1 MGRRFYSPDDK
12 PTNEEKARLLRL
24 INTPLQPEE
33 LTEEDK
39 NLLWDFRCVW
49 SGRVTSRHVLY
60 GLRHA
65 LPKILYAMDLSDPM
79 EEKNA
84 IDMLE
89 QWPELCL
96 EDALQLLSNSIKQ
109 KDVRAF
115 AVKKLDAW
123 ETVACVRG
131 RLLDDESLKLYLLQ
145 LVQALRYESDLMGR
159 EMKEVVEKRVVR
171 IVKEKSEESVAE
183 AVENVE
189 EKSVEAVEEPVESVE
204 AVEKPVETV
213 ETVET
218 VEKTEKQTP
227 EETPEKTE
235 TEDAPTTT
243 PEPAPEVTP
252 TEETE
257 SKPIEENE
265 SKPEEEVIEEEIEEK
280 KMVEVMV
287 PHSPLLQ
294 FLIRRCAVERT
305 LASLLLHYI
314 RVEGNKNAK
323 NASERNQGDFCRS
336 C

>member
-1 MGRRFYSPDDK
+1 MKQSVGRRFYSPDDK

-39 NLLWDFRCVW
+39 NLLWDFRCAW

-189 EKSVEAVEEPVESVE
+189 
-204 AVEKPVETV
+204 
-213 ETVET
+213 
-218 VEKTEKQTP
+218 KTEEQTP

-252 TEETE
+252 AEETE
-257 SKPIEENE
+257 SKPIEESE

-323 NASERNQGDFCRS
+323 NASERNQGDFCPS

>member
-1 MGRRFYSPDDK
+1 MKQSVGRRFYSPDDK

-39 NLLWDFRCVW
+39 NLLWDFRCAW

-183 AVENVE
+183 NVE
-189 EKSVEAVEEPVESVE
+189 EKPLES
-204 AVEKPVETV
+204 
-213 ETVET
+213 VET
-218 VEKTEKQTP
+218 VEKTEEKTEEQTAD
-227 EETPEKTE
+227 ETPEKTE

-252 TEETE
+252 AEETE
-257 SKPIEENE
+257 SKPTEESE
-265 SKPEEEVIEEEIEEK
+265 SKPEEEVIEEEIKEK

-323 NASERNQGDFCRS
+323 NASERNQGDFCPS

>member
-39 NLLWDFRCVW
+39 NLLWDFRCAW
-49 SGRVTSRHVLY
+49 SGRVTGRHVLY

-96 EDALQLLSNSIKQ
+96 EDALQLLSNSVKQ

-171 IVKEKSEESVAE
+171 IVKEKSEEGVA
-183 AVENVE
+183 ENVE
-189 EKSVEAVEEPVESVE
+189 EKPVESVE
-204 AVEKPVETV
+204 KTE
-213 ETVET
+213 
-218 VEKTEKQTP
+218 EKTEEQTP
-227 EETPEKTE
+227 EETTEKME
-235 TEDAPTTT
+235 TEDAATTT

-252 TEETE
+252 VEETE
-257 SKPIEENE
+257 SKPTEETE

>member
-1 MGRRFYSPDDK
+1 MKQSVGRRFYSPDDK

-39 NLLWDFRCVW
+39 NLLWDFRCTW

-171 IVKEKSEESVAE
+171 IVKEKSEEGVA
-183 AVENVE
+183 ENVE
-189 EKSVEAVEEPVESVE
+189 EKPVEMVEEKPVESVE
-204 AVEKPVETV
+204 KTE
-213 ETVET
+213 
-218 VEKTEKQTP
+218 EKTEEQTA

-235 TEDAPTTT
+235 TEDAPTTI

-252 TEETE
+252 VEETE
-257 SKPIEENE
+257 SKPTEETE

>member
-1 MGRRFYSPDDK
+1 MKQSVGRRFYSPDDK

-39 NLLWDFRCVW
+39 NLLWDFRCAW
-49 SGRVTSRHVLY
+49 SGRVTGRHVLY

-96 EDALQLLSNSIKQ
+96 EDALQLLSDSIKQ

-171 IVKEKSEESVAE
+171 IVKEKSEEGVA
-183 AVENVE
+183 ENVE
-189 EKSVEAVEEPVESVE
+189 EKPVEMVEEKPVESVE
-204 AVEKPVETV
+204 KTE
-213 ETVET
+213 
-218 VEKTEKQTP
+218 EKTEEQTA

-235 TEDAPTTT
+235 TEDAPTTI

-252 TEETE
+252 VEET
-257 SKPIEENE
+257 E

-323 NASERNQGDFCRS
+323 NASERNQGDFCPS

>member
-33 LTEEDK
+33 LTEEDR
-39 NLLWDFRCVW
+39 NLLWDFRWAW
-49 SGRVTSRHVLY
+49 SGRVTGRHVLY

-84 IDMLE
+84 INMLE

-96 EDALQLLSNSIKQ
+96 EDALQLMSNSIKQ

-123 ETVACVRG
+123 ETVVCVMG

-171 IVKEKSEESVAE
+171 IVKEKSEEEPVVMEENPENVETVESVEENPAE
-183 AVENVE
+183 AVEKSE
-189 EKSVEAVEEPVESVE
+189 EQTAEET
-204 AVEKPVETV
+204 EKP
-213 ETVET
+213 
-218 VEKTEKQTP
+218 
-227 EETPEKTE
+227 E
-235 TEDAPTTT
+235 TEVAPTTI
-243 PEPAPEVTP
+243 PEPAPEV
-252 TEETE
+252 
-257 SKPIEENE
+257 
-265 SKPEEEVIEEEIEEK
+265 KPEEEVIEEEIEEK

-336 C
+336 D

>member
-1 MGRRFYSPDDK
+1 MKQSVGRRFYSPDDK

-39 NLLWDFRCVW
+39 NLLWDFRCAW

-189 EKSVEAVEEPVESVE
+189 
-204 AVEKPVETV
+204 
-213 ETVET
+213 
-218 VEKTEKQTP
+218 KTEKQTP

>member
-1 MGRRFYSPDDK
+1 MKQSVGRRFYSPDDK

-39 NLLWDFRCVW
+39 NLLWDFRCAW
-49 SGRVTSRHVLY
+49 SGRVTGRHVLY

-189 EKSVEAVEEPVESVE
+189 EKPVEN
-204 AVEKPVETV
+204 
-213 ETVET
+213 

-252 TEETE
+252 AEETE
-257 SKPIEENE
+257 AKPTEESE

>member
-1 MGRRFYSPDDK
+1 MKQSVGRRFYSPDDK

-171 IVKEKSEESVAE
+171 IVKEKSE
-183 AVENVE
+183 
-189 EKSVEAVEEPVESVE
+189 
-204 AVEKPVETV
+204 
-213 ETVET
+213 
-218 VEKTEKQTP
+218 
-227 EETPEKTE
+227 
-235 TEDAPTTT
+235 
-243 PEPAPEVTP
+243 
-252 TEETE
+252 
-257 SKPIEENE
+257 
-265 SKPEEEVIEEEIEEK
+265 
-280 KMVEVMV
+280 
-287 PHSPLLQ
+287 
-294 FLIRRCAVERT
+294 
-305 LASLLLHYI
+305 
-314 RVEGNKNAK
+314 
-323 NASERNQGDFCRS
+323 
-336 C
+336 

>member
-171 IVKEKSEESVAE
+171 IVKEKSEEGVA
-183 AVENVE
+183 ENVE
-189 EKSVEAVEEPVESVE
+189 EKPVEMVEEKPVESVE
-204 AVEKPVETV
+204 KTE
-213 ETVET
+213 
-218 VEKTEKQTP
+218 EKTEEQTA

-235 TEDAPTTT
+235 TEDAPTTI

-252 TEETE
+252 VEETE
-257 SKPIEENE
+257 SKPTEETE

>member
-39 NLLWDFRCVW
+39 NLLWDFRCAW
-49 SGRVTSRHVLY
+49 SGRVTGRHVLY

-171 IVKEKSEESVAE
+171 IVKEKSEESE
-183 AVENVE
+183 AENVE
-189 EKSVEAVEEPVESVE
+189 EKPLES
-204 AVEKPVETV
+204 VETV
-213 ETVET
+213 EKTE
-218 VEKTEKQTP
+218 EKTEKQTP

-252 TEETE
+252 VEETE
-257 SKPIEENE
+257 SKPTEETE

>member
-1 MGRRFYSPDDK
+1 MKQSVGRRFYSPDDK

-39 NLLWDFRCVW
+39 NLLWDFRCAW
-49 SGRVTSRHVLY
+49 SGRVTGRHVLY

-189 EKSVEAVEEPVESVE
+189 EKPIEN
-204 AVEKPVETV
+204 
-213 ETVET
+213 

-252 TEETE
+252 VEETE
-257 SKPIEENE
+257 SKPTEESE

-336 C
+336 R

>member
-115 AVKKLDAW
+115 AVKKLDVW
-123 ETVACVRG
+123 ETVACV
-131 RLLDDESLKLYLLQ
+131 
-145 LVQALRYESDLMGR
+145 
-159 EMKEVVEKRVVR
+159 
-171 IVKEKSEESVAE
+171 
-183 AVENVE
+183 
-189 EKSVEAVEEPVESVE
+189 
-204 AVEKPVETV
+204 
-213 ETVET
+213 
-218 VEKTEKQTP
+218 
-227 EETPEKTE
+227 
-235 TEDAPTTT
+235 
-243 PEPAPEVTP
+243 
-252 TEETE
+252 
-257 SKPIEENE
+257 
-265 SKPEEEVIEEEIEEK
+265 
-280 KMVEVMV
+280 
-287 PHSPLLQ
+287 
-294 FLIRRCAVERT
+294 
-305 LASLLLHYI
+305 
-314 RVEGNKNAK
+314 
-323 NASERNQGDFCRS
+323 
-336 C
+336 

>member
-1 MGRRFYSPDDK
+1 MKQSVGRRFYSPDDK

-39 NLLWDFRCVW
+39 NLLWDFRCAW

-183 AVENVE
+183 NVEEKPVENVE
-189 EKSVEAVEEPVESVE
+189 
-204 AVEKPVETV
+204 
-213 ETVET
+213 
-218 VEKTEKQTP
+218 KTEEQTP

-252 TEETE
+252 AEETE
-257 SKPIEENE
+257 SKPTEESE

-323 NASERNQGDFCRS
+323 NASERNQGDFRPS

>member
-1 MGRRFYSPDDK
+1 MKQSVGRRFYSPDDK

-39 NLLWDFRCVW
+39 NLLWDFRCAW
-49 SGRVTSRHVLY
+49 SGRVTGRHVLY

-171 IVKEKSEESVAE
+171 IVKEKSEEGVAE
-183 AVENVE
+183 NVEEKPVESVEKAVENVE
-189 EKSVEAVEEPVESVE
+189 
-204 AVEKPVETV
+204 
-213 ETVET
+213 
-218 VEKTEKQTP
+218 KTEEQTP

-252 TEETE
+252 AEETE
-257 SKPIEENE
+257 SKPTEESE

>member
-39 NLLWDFRCVW
+39 NLLWDFRCAW

-123 ETVACVRG
+123 ETVACVMD

-171 IVKEKSEESVAE
+171 IVKEKSEEGVA
-183 AVENVE
+183 ENVE
-189 EKSVEAVEEPVESVE
+189 EKPVEMVEEKPVESVE
-204 AVEKPVETV
+204 KPVES
-213 ETVET
+213 
-218 VEKTEKQTP
+218 VEKTEEKTEEQTP

-252 TEETE
+252 AEETE
-257 SKPIEENE
+257 AKPTEESE

-323 NASERNQGDFCRS
+323 NASERNQGDFCPS

>member
-39 NLLWDFRCVW
+39 NLLWDFRCAW
-49 SGRVTSRHVLY
+49 SGRVTGRHVLY

-131 RLLDDESLKLYLLQ
+131 RLLDDAGLKLYLLQ

-171 IVKEKSEESVAE
+171 IVKEKSEEGVA
-183 AVENVE
+183 ENVE
-189 EKSVEAVEEPVESVE
+189 EKPVEMVEEKPVESVE
-204 AVEKPVETV
+204 
-213 ETVET
+213 
-218 VEKTEKQTP
+218 KTE
-227 EETPEKTE
+227 EKTE
-235 TEDAPTTT
+235 TEDAATTT

-257 SKPIEENE
+257 SKPTEETE

>member
-1 MGRRFYSPDDK
+1 MKQSVGRRFYSPDDK

-189 EKSVEAVEEPVESVE
+189 EKPVEN
-204 AVEKPVETV
+204 
-213 ETVET
+213 

-257 SKPIEENE
+257 SKPIEETE

-323 NASERNQGDFCRS
+323 NASERNQGDFCPS

>member
-39 NLLWDFRCVW
+39 NLLWDFRCAW
-49 SGRVTSRHVLY
+49 SGRVTGRHVLY

-171 IVKEKSEESVAE
+171 IVKEK
-183 AVENVE
+183 
-189 EKSVEAVEEPVESVE
+189 PVESVE
-204 AVEKPVETV
+204 KPVEN
-213 ETVET
+213 
-218 VEKTEKQTP
+218 VEKTEEQTA

-252 TEETE
+252 AEETE
-257 SKPIEENE
+257 AKPTEESE

-323 NASERNQGDFCRS
+323 NASERNQGDFCPS

>member
-1 MGRRFYSPDDK
+1 MKQSVGRRFYSPDDK

-39 NLLWDFRCVW
+39 NLLWDFRCAW

-189 EKSVEAVEEPVESVE
+189 
-204 AVEKPVETV
+204 
-213 ETVET
+213 
-218 VEKTEKQTP
+218 KTEEQTA

-252 TEETE
+252 AEETE
-257 SKPIEENE
+257 AKPTEESE
-265 SKPEEEVIEEEIEEK
+265 SKPEEEVIEEEIGEK

>member
-1 MGRRFYSPDDK
+1 MKQSVGRRFYSPDDK

-39 NLLWDFRCVW
+39 NLLWDFRCAW

-115 AVKKLDAW
+115 AVKKLDTW

-171 IVKEKSEESVAE
+171 IVKEKSEESVE
-183 AVENVE
+183 EKPVESVEKAVENVE
-189 EKSVEAVEEPVESVE
+189 
-204 AVEKPVETV
+204 
-213 ETVET
+213 
-218 VEKTEKQTP
+218 KTEEQTA

-235 TEDAPTTT
+235 TEDAPTTI

-252 TEETE
+252 VEETE
-257 SKPIEENE
+257 SKPTEETE

>member
-1 MGRRFYSPDDK
+1 MKQSVGRRFYSPDDK

-39 NLLWDFRCVW
+39 NLLWDFRCAW
-49 SGRVTSRHVLY
+49 SGRVTGRHVLY

-171 IVKEKSEESVAE
+171 IVKEKSEEGVA
-183 AVENVE
+183 ENVE
-189 EKSVEAVEEPVESVE
+189 EKPVEMVEEKPVESVE
-204 AVEKPVETV
+204 KTE
-213 ETVET
+213 
-218 VEKTEKQTP
+218 EKTEEQTP

-252 TEETE
+252 AEETE
-257 SKPIEENE
+257 SKPTEETE

-323 NASERNQGDFCRS
+323 NASERNQGDFCPS

>member
-39 NLLWDFRCVW
+39 NLLWDFRCAW

-96 EDALQLLSNSIKQ
+96 EDALQLLSNSVKQ

-171 IVKEKSEESVAE
+171 IVKEKSEEGVA
-183 AVENVE
+183 ENVE
-189 EKSVEAVEEPVESVE
+189 EKPVESVE
-204 AVEKPVETV
+204 KTE
-213 ETVET
+213 
-218 VEKTEKQTP
+218 EKTEEQTP
-227 EETPEKTE
+227 EETTEKME
-235 TEDAPTTT
+235 TEDAATTT

-252 TEETE
+252 VEETE
-257 SKPIEENE
+257 SKPTEETE

>member
-1 MGRRFYSPDDK
+1 MKQSVGRRFYSPDDK

-39 NLLWDFRCVW
+39 NLLWDFRCAW

-189 EKSVEAVEEPVESVE
+189 EKPVEN
-204 AVEKPVETV
+204 
-213 ETVET
+213 
-218 VEKTEKQTP
+218 VEKTEEQTP

-252 TEETE
+252 VEETE
-257 SKPIEENE
+257 SKPTEETE

>member
-1 MGRRFYSPDDK
+1 MKQSVGRRFYSPDDK

-39 NLLWDFRCVW
+39 NLLWDFRCAW
-49 SGRVTSRHVLY
+49 SGRVTGRHVLY

-189 EKSVEAVEEPVESVE
+189 EKPIEN
-204 AVEKPVETV
+204 
-213 ETVET
+213 

-252 TEETE
+252 AEETE
-257 SKPIEENE
+257 SKPTEESE

-323 NASERNQGDFCRS
+323 NASERNQGDFCPS

>member
-1 MGRRFYSPDDK
+1 M
-12 PTNEEKARLLRL
+12 
-24 INTPLQPEE
+24 
-33 LTEEDK
+33 
-39 NLLWDFRCVW
+39 CV
-49 SGRVTSRHVLY
+49 
-60 GLRHA
+60 
-65 LPKILYAMDLSDPM
+65 MD
-79 EEKNA
+79 
-84 IDMLE
+84 
-89 QWPELCL
+89 
-96 EDALQLLSNSIKQ
+96 
-109 KDVRAF
+109 
-115 AVKKLDAW
+115 
-123 ETVACVRG
+123 

-171 IVKEKSEESVAE
+171 IVKEKSEEGVA
-183 AVENVE
+183 ENVE
-189 EKSVEAVEEPVESVE
+189 EKPTESVE
-204 AVEKPVETV
+204 EKPAEN
-213 ETVET
+213 
-218 VEKTEKQTP
+218 VEKTE
-227 EETPEKTE
+227 EKTE
-235 TEDAPTTT
+235 TEDAATTT

-257 SKPIEENE
+257 SKPTEETE

>member
-1 MGRRFYSPDDK
+1 MKQSVGRRFYSPDDK

-39 NLLWDFRCVW
+39 NLLWDFRCAW

-189 EKSVEAVEEPVESVE
+189 
-204 AVEKPVETV
+204 
-213 ETVET
+213 
-218 VEKTEKQTP
+218 KTEKQTP

-252 TEETE
+252 VEETE
-257 SKPIEENE
+257 SKPTEESE

>member
-1 MGRRFYSPDDK
+1 MKQSVGRRFYSPDDK

-39 NLLWDFRCVW
+39 NLLWDFRCAW

-171 IVKEKSEESVAE
+171 IVKEK
-183 AVENVE
+183 
-189 EKSVEAVEEPVESVE
+189 PVESVE
-204 AVEKPVETV
+204 KPVEN
-213 ETVET
+213 
-218 VEKTEKQTP
+218 VEKTEEQTA

-252 TEETE
+252 AEETE
-257 SKPIEENE
+257 AKPTEESE

-323 NASERNQGDFCRS
+323 NASERNQGDFCPS

>member
-1 MGRRFYSPDDK
+1 MKQSVGRRFYSPDDK

-39 NLLWDFRCVW
+39 NLLWDFRCAW
-49 SGRVTSRHVLY
+49 SGRVTGRHVLY

-123 ETVACVRG
+123 ETVACVMD

-189 EKSVEAVEEPVESVE
+189 
-204 AVEKPVETV
+204 
-213 ETVET
+213 
-218 VEKTEKQTP
+218 KTEKQTP

-252 TEETE
+252 AEETE
-257 SKPIEENE
+257 AKPTEESE

-323 NASERNQGDFCRS
+323 NASERNQGDFCPS

>member
-39 NLLWDFRCVW
+39 NLLWDFRCAW
-49 SGRVTSRHVLY
+49 SGRVTGRHVLY

-171 IVKEKSEESVAE
+171 IVKEKSEEGVAE
-183 AVENVE
+183 NVEEKPVEMVEEKPVESVEKAVENVE
-189 EKSVEAVEEPVESVE
+189 
-204 AVEKPVETV
+204 
-213 ETVET
+213 
-218 VEKTEKQTP
+218 KTEEQTP

-243 PEPAPEVTP
+243 PEPAPEVTSVEETEAKP
-252 TEETE
+252 TEE
-257 SKPIEENE
+257 SE

-323 NASERNQGDFCRS
+323 NASERNQGDFCPS

>member
-1 MGRRFYSPDDK
+1 MKQSVGRRFYSPDDK

-39 NLLWDFRCVW
+39 NLLWDFRCAW

-189 EKSVEAVEEPVESVE
+189 EKPIEN
-204 AVEKPVETV
+204 
-213 ETVET
+213 

-252 TEETE
+252 AEETE
-257 SKPIEENE
+257 SKPTEESE

-336 C
+336 R

>member
-1 MGRRFYSPDDK
+1 MKQSVGRRFYSPDDK

-39 NLLWDFRCVW
+39 NLLWDFRCAW

-189 EKSVEAVEEPVESVE
+189 EKSVEMVE
-204 AVEKPVETV
+204 EKPVERV
-213 ETVET
+213 EKTE
-218 VEKTEKQTP
+218 EKTEKQTA
-227 EETPEKTE
+227 EETPEKME

>member
-1 MGRRFYSPDDK
+1 MKQSVGRWFYSPDDK

-39 NLLWDFRCVW
+39 NLLWDFRCAW
-49 SGRVTSRHVLY
+49 SGRVTGRHVLY

-159 EMKEVVEKRVVR
+159 EMKEVVETRVVR
-171 IVKEKSEESVAE
+171 IVKEK
-183 AVENVE
+183 
-189 EKSVEAVEEPVESVE
+189 PVESVE
-204 AVEKPVETV
+204 KTV
-213 ETVET
+213 EN
-218 VEKTEKQTP
+218 VEKTEEQTA

-252 TEETE
+252 AEETE
-257 SKPIEENE
+257 AKPTEESE

-323 NASERNQGDFCRS
+323 NASERNQGDFCPS

>member
-1 MGRRFYSPDDK
+1 MKQSVGRRFYSPDDK

-39 NLLWDFRCVW
+39 NLLWDFRCAW

-183 AVENVE
+183 NVE
-189 EKSVEAVEEPVESVE
+189 EKPVEMVEEKPVESVE
-204 AVEKPVETV
+204 KTE
-213 ETVET
+213 
-218 VEKTEKQTP
+218 EKTEKQTP

-252 TEETE
+252 AEETE
-257 SKPIEENE
+257 AKPTEESE
-265 SKPEEEVIEEEIEEK
+265 SKPEEEVIDEEIEEK

-294 FLIRRCAVERT
+294 FLIRHRFVEAV
-305 LASLLLHYI
+305 
-314 RVEGNKNAK
+314 
-323 NASERNQGDFCRS
+323 
-336 C
+336 

>member
-1 MGRRFYSPDDK
+1 MKQSVGRRFYSPDDK

-39 NLLWDFRCVW
+39 NLLWDFRCAW

-115 AVKKLDAW
+115 AVKKLDTW

-189 EKSVEAVEEPVESVE
+189 
-204 AVEKPVETV
+204 
-213 ETVET
+213 
-218 VEKTEKQTP
+218 KTEKQTP

-252 TEETE
+252 VEETE
-257 SKPIEENE
+257 SKPTEETE

>member
-123 ETVACVRG
+123 ETVACVMD

-189 EKSVEAVEEPVESVE
+189 EKPVEN
-204 AVEKPVETV
+204 
-213 ETVET
+213 
-218 VEKTEKQTP
+218 VEKTEKQTV

-252 TEETE
+252 VEETE
-257 SKPIEENE
+257 AKPTEESE

>member
-39 NLLWDFRCVW
+39 NLLWDFRCAW
-49 SGRVTSRHVLY
+49 SGRVTGRHVLY

-115 AVKKLDAW
+115 AMKKLDAW

-189 EKSVEAVEEPVESVE
+189 EKPIEN
-204 AVEKPVETV
+204 
-213 ETVET
+213 

-257 SKPIEENE
+257 SKPTEETE

>member
-39 NLLWDFRCVW
+39 NLLWDFRCAW
-49 SGRVTSRHVLY
+49 SGRVTGRHVLY

-189 EKSVEAVEEPVESVE
+189 EKPVEN
-204 AVEKPVETV
+204 
-213 ETVET
+213 

-235 TEDAPTTT
+235 TEDAPTTI

-252 TEETE
+252 AEETE
-257 SKPIEENE
+257 SKPTEETE